1 MDFVGQTTRIVTD
14 RQIDLPDSIMAIG
27 AFDGVHRGHQHLI
40 TGAIQEARVVGTT
53 SVVWTFD
60 PPPKVV
66 FGRARQLCSLE
77 EKLARIAHLGPD
89 MIVVARFNRLYA
101 GRSADAFLDDLSRAN
116 PRRIHV
122 GEDFRFGHKQSG
134 DVAHLGARF
143 DVTIPA
149 PVACAD
155 GQVVSSTRIRA
166 LRAAGRM
173 VEADTLQG
181 PFHMACQLAGR
192 LLTTDLR
199 HQWTHTE

>member
-1 MDFVGQTTRIVTD
+1 MDFVGQTTRVVTD
-14 RQIDLPDSIMAIG
+14 RQIDLADSIMAIG

-40 TGAIQEARVVGTT
+40 TGAIKEARAVGTT
-53 SVVWTFD
+53 SLVWTFD

-66 FGRARQLCSLE
+66 FGRAEQLCTLE

-89 MIVVARFNRLYA
+89 MIVVARFDRLYA
-101 GRSADAFLDDLSRAN
+101 ARSAGAFLDDISRAN

-134 DVAHLGARF
+134 DVARLGDRF
-143 DVTIPA
+143 DVLVPT

-155 GQVVSSTRIRA
+155 GKVVSSTRIRA
-166 LRAAGRM
+166 LRAAGQRA
-173 VEADTLQG
+173 EADTLQG
-181 PFHMACQLAGR
+181 PFDMACQLAGR

-199 HQWTHTE
+199 HHWTM